1 MMKMMNKKEKLINDI
16 RMNCEANKL
25 IIVDNFREI
34 KDINSKDEVKEVMLR
49 TLNII
54 DNDES
59 NEEAIYDFFDYI
71 DNKKDK
77 TYQDSYKEEAEDSL
91 LEFIFSNRD
100 DLLKT
105 LEAEND

>member
-1 MMKMMNKKEKLINDI
+1 MMNNREKLINDI

-34 KDINSKDEVKEVMLR
+34 KNINSKDEVREVMLR

-54 DNDES
+54 DKDETNADGIES
-59 NEEAIYDFFDYI
+59 FFDYI
-71 DNKKDK
+71 DNKDL
-77 TYQDSYKEEAEDSL
+77 TYQESYKDEAEDSL

-105 LEAEND
+105 LEAENE